1 MQAIILGAGRGS
13 RLGKYTEQ
21 SSKCMI
27 EVNNKPIIQRVIE
40 ILYKNKIK
48 DIVFVCGYQKEK
60 IKKYLV
66 NKFKEINFTFI
77 DNDSYQN
84 TNNIYSF
91 YLARDVL
98 LKDENT
104 LLLEADLVFDEDII
118 KELIEDK
125 KENVVAISNY
135 RPNMEGTVVTIEEK
149 KEIIEKFCKST
160 EIERND
166 VYYKT
171 INIYKFNKKFLKEKY
186 IPLLEEYIR
195 DNKFNEYYEKVLEQL
210 VQEKTNLNYKM
221 FKKEKWY
228 EIDNEE
234 DLKNAKKMFEE

>member
-1 MQAIILGAGRGS
+1 MQAIVLGAGRGS

-21 SSKCMI
+21 ASKCMV
-27 EVNNKPIIQRVIE
+27 EVNNKPIIQRAIE

-60 IKKYLV
+60 IKEYLV

-77 DNDSYQN
+77 DNDSYQT

-118 KELIEDK
+118 KELIKDK

-135 RPNMEGTVVTIEEK
+135 RPNMEGTIVTIDEK

-160 EIERND
+160 EIEKD
-166 VYYKT
+166 DIYYKT